1 MLLFFF
7 QLSMA
12 EKSHQKLLNMKSAL
26 ENDSEIKSSS
36 IFIDREE
43 CLQKRQNLHIIN
55 MSNGTILWM
64 Y

>member
-1 MLLFFF
+1 
-7 QLSMA
+7 MA
-12 EKSHQKLLNMKSAL
+12 EKSHQKLLNMKTAL
-26 ENDSEIKSSS
+26 ENDSEIKNSS

-43 CLQKRQNLHIIN
+43 CLKNRQNLHIIN